1 MPDLNG
7 ILIGGFAIA
16 PLVVAIVNL
25 VKRLGVPAEYAQYV
39 NGGTSA
45 VLWVTATYLL
55 PMYPELQPYVVA
67 VVGTVVVFLGA
78 SGIHQFGK
86 TVKK

>member
-1 MPDLNG
+1 MPDLNS

-39 NGGTSA
+39 NGGVSA
-45 VLWVTATYLL
+45 VLWVTATYVL
-55 PMYPELQPYVVA
+55 PLYPELQPYVIA

-78 SGIHQFGK
+78 SGIHKFGK
-86 TVKK
+86 ITKR